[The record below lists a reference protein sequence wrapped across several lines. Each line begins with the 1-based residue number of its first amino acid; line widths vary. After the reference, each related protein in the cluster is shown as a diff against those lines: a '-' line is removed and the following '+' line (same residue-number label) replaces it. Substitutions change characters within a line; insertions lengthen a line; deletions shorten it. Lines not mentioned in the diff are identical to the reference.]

1 MPYVIFGTY
10 LYLKSTCCSS
20 EIQIQPSAPH
30 FYLLHLA
37 TLPSAVTPMP
47 GAGLSSSSAPP
58 GAHLEPGV
66 PRLCPR
72 RASRRVPRHQ
82 PPSWAPLRTRPHCP
96 PGPPAEDQ
104 GMSEAHCVSPSLYPR
119 PPIQLPPKY
128 PPGPWPRAGP
138 KAPCCCGWSC
148 RGTSTGGRE
157 GTPKARRG
165 PERFATAGAL
175 VALRFPK
182 RELRPQGCQRGPW
195 VGGRRP
201 AGGLPGSRSRPWGT
215 RAPLSP
221 RLSVLQLPEGLL
233 RVSEAA

>member
-82 PPSWAPLRTRPHCP
+82 PPSWAPLRTRPYCP

-148 RGTSTGGRE
+148 RGTSTGGR
-157 GTPKARRG
+157 GG
-165 PERFATAGAL
+165 P
-175 VALRFPK
+175 
-182 RELRPQGCQRGPW
+182 
-195 VGGRRP
+195 RRP
-201 AGGLPGSRSRPWGT
+201 GEARSALPQQGLWSLYGFQRESCAPRGANVGPGWAAAVRPEGSRGLG
-215 RAPLSP
+215 RAHGGP
-221 RLSVLQLPEGLL
+221 GL
-233 RVSEAA
+233 R